1 MRPDL
6 SLFGVIACATM
17 AVGPNALAA
26 CKRNSDLRQLF
37 SGRGMA
43 MYRLMMVAWVASLM
57 FGGSRSAVSEDKP
70 KIDPT
75 GTWKWEITI
84 NDQKREQVLKLK
96 LEGEKLTGVIL
107 GRDNAE
113 NPIADAKL
121 EKDEISFT
129 YTRER
134 NGQKF
139 TSKYKGKIAGDKIK
153 GKMESE
159 RNGEK
164 TERDWEAAKA
174 KS

>member
-1 MRPDL
+1 
-6 SLFGVIACATM
+6 
-17 AVGPNALAA
+17 
-26 CKRNSDLRQLF
+26 
-37 SGRGMA
+37 
-43 MYRLMMVAWVASLM
+43 MYRLMMVALVAGLLFSSSRISL
-57 FGGSRSAVSEDKP
+57 GEDKP

-75 GTWKWEITI
+75 GTWKWEMTFG
-84 NDQKREQVLKLK
+84 DQKREQTLKLK
-96 LEGEKLTGVIL
+96 LEGTKLTGVML

-113 NPIADAKL
+113 NPISDAKL

-139 TSKYKGKIAGDKIK
+139 TSKYKGKISGDKIK
-153 GKMESE
+153 GKSESE

-164 TERDWEAAKA
+164 VERDWEATKA